1 VAAPGADWLT
11 RRADGVRLAVKVT
24 PRAARAG
31 VQGVTIEGERS
42 YLAVRVA
49 APADGDKAN
58 TATLKLLAR
67 HCGVAPSAL
76 SLVSGA
82 SGRRKLVDV
91 QGDAESL
98 TQRLNDLATD
108 T

>member
-1 VAAPGADWLT
+1 
-11 RRADGVRLAVKVT
+11 
-24 PRAARAG
+24 
-31 VQGVTIEGERS
+31 
-42 YLAVRVA
+42 
-49 APADGDKAN
+49 
-58 TATLKLLAR
+58 LLAR

-82 SGRRKLVDV
+82 SSRRKLVDV

-98 TQRLNDLATD
+98 AQRLNDLATD

>member
-1 VAAPGADWLT
+1 VARGPDWLT

-49 APADGDKAN
+49 APADGGKAN
-58 TATLKLLAR
+58 AATLKLLAR
-67 HCGVAPSAL
+67 HSGVAPSAL

-82 SGRRKLVDV
+82 SGRLKLVDV
-91 QGDAESL
+91 LGDSEYLAH
-98 TQRLNDLATD
+98 RLNDIATD